1 MVRRAG
7 LVAIAVANLILLVA
21 GCATTGGRDI
31 AADEAAVRAVLDTYA
46 ESVNKNDVEQ
56 HASIW
61 DDAGIKD
68 KPNAPTVVGL
78 KALKER
84 WLKSWGTSTS
94 RMAIT
99 INQLVVSGDLAV
111 AHGVYTNESVPKDG
125 GKTVYTDGK
134 FLTVFRRQPDGTW
147 KIYADASSSNVP

>member
-1 MVRRAG
+1 MVRRA
-7 LVAIAVANLILLVA
+7 LLASVAVVFLILLVA
-21 GCATTGGRDI
+21 CATTGGRDT

-46 ESVNKNDVEQ
+46 ESVNKGDLEL

-68 KPNAPTVVGL
+68 KPNAPTVVGMR
-78 KALKER
+78 ALMER
-84 WLKSWGTSTS
+84 WQKGWGTSTS
-94 RMAIT
+94 HMVIT

-111 AHGVYTNESVPKDG
+111 AHGVYTKEDVPKAG

-134 FLTVFRRQPDGTW
+134 FLTVFRRQPDGKW
-147 KIYADASSSNVP
+147 KVYADASSSNVP